1 MRPWAT
7 IAPMIPRLPVPALL
21 VLVLSTLGALANASP
36 PDPGWIGG
44 FYDAA
49 DGDDVVLAVTGMDPA
64 PPLAP
69 VVDVAPHAM
78 RLGPVTLPMPQAER
92 PFALTVPAVRAPPP
106 A

>member
-1 MRPWAT
+1 
-7 IAPMIPRLPVPALL
+7 MIPRLAVAALL
-21 VLVLSTLGALANASP
+21 GLLSTLGALANASP

-49 DGDDVVLAVTGMDPA
+49 DDDDVILAVTGMDQA

-69 VVDVAPHAM
+69 RLSVEPLAIH
-78 RLGPVTLPMPQAER
+78 LGPAAFPTRQAER
-92 PFALTVPAVRAPPP
+92 AFPRTAPAVRAPPP